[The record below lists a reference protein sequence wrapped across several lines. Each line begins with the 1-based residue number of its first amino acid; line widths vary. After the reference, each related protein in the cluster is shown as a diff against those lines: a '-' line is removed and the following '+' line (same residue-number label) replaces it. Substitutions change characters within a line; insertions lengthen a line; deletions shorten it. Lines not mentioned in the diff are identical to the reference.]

1 MKKFYGLD
9 VEVEVYKQSFW
20 VSILGLERLGGNES
34 IHSCYSHVAVTQNG
48 VIKPDPYLVAMSENV
63 VLHTKGSG
71 LSGMNTKITKWQ
83 YRNHYNGTVRCSGEV
98 YRPDHSTAKQL
109 LVAWEYWDDSLH

>member
-1 MKKFYGLD
+1 MSGPPTATFLLPAVDAISSSSNEEVFYGLD

-48 VIKPDPYLVAMSENV
+48 VIKPDPYFVAMSENV

-71 LSGMNTKITKWQ
+71 LSGMNIKITKWQ
-83 YRNHYNGTVRCSGEV
+83 NRTNHNNGAV
-98 YRPDHSTAKQL
+98 Q
-109 LVAWEYWDDSLH
+109 W